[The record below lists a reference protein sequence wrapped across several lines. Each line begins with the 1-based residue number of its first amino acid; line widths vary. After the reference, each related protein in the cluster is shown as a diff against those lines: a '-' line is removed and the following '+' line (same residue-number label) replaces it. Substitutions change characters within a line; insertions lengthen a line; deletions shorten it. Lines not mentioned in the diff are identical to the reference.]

1 MVYPSYIEKKLHL
14 RAQIQKEINVELEQ
28 MVSPEFRK
36 DEKRKLTENSV
47 SSDSQNQQM
56 LDVQF
61 KYQPIRR
68 NSNVL

>member
-14 RAQIQKEINVELEQ
+14 RERIQKEINVELEQ